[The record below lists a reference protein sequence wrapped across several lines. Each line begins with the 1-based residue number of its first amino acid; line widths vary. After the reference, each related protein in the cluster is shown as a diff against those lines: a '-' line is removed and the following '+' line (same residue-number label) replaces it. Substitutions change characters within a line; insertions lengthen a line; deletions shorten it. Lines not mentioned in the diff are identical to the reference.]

1 MFDAALLGDLLML
14 AIVVGMWAV
23 AILIIALAFD
33 AVRKVVRGF

>member
-1 MFDAALLGDLLML
+1 ML
-14 AIVVGMWAV
+14 AIVVGMWAI

>member
-1 MFDAALLGDLLML
+1 MFDPALLGDLLML

-33 AVRKVVRGF
+33 AVRKVVRGW